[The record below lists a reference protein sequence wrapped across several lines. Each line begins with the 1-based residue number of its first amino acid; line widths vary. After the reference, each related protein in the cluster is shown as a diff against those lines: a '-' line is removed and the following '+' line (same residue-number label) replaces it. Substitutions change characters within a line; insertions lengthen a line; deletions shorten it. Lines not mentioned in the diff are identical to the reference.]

1 VKAYGLFL
9 SRITMLG
16 TVTPKTALPTA
27 PTTPL
32 VQSAR
37 LIERS

>member
-1 VKAYGLFL
+1 VALSRLYGLD
-9 SRITMLG
+9 
-16 TVTPKTALPTA
+16 VVATPKTALPTA